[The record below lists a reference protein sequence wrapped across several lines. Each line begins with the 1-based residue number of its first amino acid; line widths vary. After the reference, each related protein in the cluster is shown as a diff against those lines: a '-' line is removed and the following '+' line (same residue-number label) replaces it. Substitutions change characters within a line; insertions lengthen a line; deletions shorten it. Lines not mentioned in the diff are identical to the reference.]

1 MSSLEN
7 IYMKMS
13 PTLEAADFAN
23 MHHESPHPDTDRQ
36 IGRDVA
42 HELNNI
48 LTILRGYADRMAL
61 SHDCA
66 SWADYLPTNALR
78 HQLLP
83 DHRYHHVC
91 RKVVPALLEGGVNQ
105 RDIDTMFIDNPRR
118 HFEGSAARFAARG

>member
-48 LTILRGYADRMAL
+48 LTILRGYADRMIL
-61 SHDCA
+61 KH
-66 SWADYLPTNALR
+66 
-78 HQLLP
+78 
-83 DHRYHHVC
+83 
-91 RKVVPALLEGGVNQ
+91 G
-105 RDIDTMFIDNPRR
+105 DNPTLRPDLKLISENVKRAESLVR
-118 HFEGSAARFAARG
+118 HATPSRPHPMSSAMAVQSLA